1 MRMVNRLSRNL
12 PRNKNN
18 KSMKFRRRCEK
29 RLMQLLVLQCE
40 LKNYYQIQISMNQ
53 PSWRV
58 RSVWGSWIVSTRV
71 PALSRIDLMM
81 DVWKEFRTL
90 KSECRYGGCKEKNG
104 RCMIVRFAWVWK
116 STCRVSG
123 HVLTEVNIPMGP
135 VVTDMKSQSMIMV
148 GNLWSKNH
156 RAR

>member
-29 RLMQLLVLQCE
+29 RLMKLLVLQCE

-81 DVWKEFRTL
+81 DVWKEFRIL
-90 KSECRYGGCKEKNG
+90 KSECRNGGCKNKNG
-104 RCMIVRFAWVWK
+104 KCMIVRFAWVWK
-116 STCRVSG
+116 NTCKVED
-123 HVLTEVNIPMGP
+123 HVLAANIPMGP
-135 VVTDMKSQSMIMV
+135 VVTDMESLSMIMV
-148 GNLWSKNH
+148 LVRKNSH
-156 RAR
+156 RTR